1 MRIHENI
8 RKASTMFSTLQ
19 CTLEREQDTT
29 LKVLQ
34 VCQDMRR
41 AGNPEGA
48 CEFCLQACGSR
59 RLGSEAKAESQKW
72 AGVSQWERKLR
83 IPNWGNPMGQGA
95 QPGKSNCQWFG
106 VAGTRVVGGGNRQ
119 GRKLTG
125 KAERSPEKPRQLG
138 PRGRDARLWSTCSGC
153 WAEGGLS
160 PSYLQWK
167 SRNAGLGWV
176 RTWWKR
182 NMK

>member
-1 MRIHENI
+1 MKTSAKHLLRSPHCSARLKENKTQPL
-8 RKASTMFSTLQ
+8 RYFKFARTCGGLGTRRGHVNSACRHVAQGDWEVKQRLSLKSKQELAS
-19 CTLEREQDTT
+19 E
-29 LKVLQ
+29 K
-34 VCQDMRR
+34 
-41 AGNPEGA
+41 
-48 CEFCLQACGSR
+48 
-59 RLGSEAKAESQKW
+59 
-72 AGVSQWERKLR
+72 
-83 IPNWGNPMGQGA
+83 GNPMGQGA